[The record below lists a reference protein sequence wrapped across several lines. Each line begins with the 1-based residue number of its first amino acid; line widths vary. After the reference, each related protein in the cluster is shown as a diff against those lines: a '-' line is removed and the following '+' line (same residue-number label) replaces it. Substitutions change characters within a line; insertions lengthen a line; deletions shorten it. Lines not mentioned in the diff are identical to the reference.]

1 MAYAGPMAMSTSSSV
16 YSALRTFA
24 LLLCVAVFTGAF
36 LPAQDLMQPSEPGG
50 AVRLFGSDTAILEA
64 QDTRKDLPCTVTPVT
79 KPILG
84 FDMKFHAGYDVQ
96 VPLKELAGQE
106 NQLTMV
112 FRVTPDGHADSPV
125 FFKQHYSVPAIDENA
140 GGLAYLQGLFSV
152 GSNT

>member
-1 MAYAGPMAMSTSSSV
+1 MLEPMAMPHSSSACRCFK
-16 YSALRTFA
+16 SLT
-24 LLLCVAVFTGAF
+24 LLPCLAVLAAGL

-64 QDTRKDLPCTVTPVT
+64 QDTRKDLPCTLTPVT
-79 KPILG
+79 KPYLG

-112 FRVTPDGHADSPV
+112 FRVTPDGHADSPI
-125 FFKQHYSVPAIDENA
+125 FFKQHYS
-140 GGLAYLQGLFSV
+140 
-152 GSNT
+152 